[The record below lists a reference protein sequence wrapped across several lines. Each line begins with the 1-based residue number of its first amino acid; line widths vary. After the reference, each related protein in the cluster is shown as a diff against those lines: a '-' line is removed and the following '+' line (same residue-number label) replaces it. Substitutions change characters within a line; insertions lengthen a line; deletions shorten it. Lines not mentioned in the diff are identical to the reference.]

1 MKLMILMQFVLAT
14 ALSGAASAQTVGND
28 GYARDL
34 SADVVKNPFGL
45 CWRTAQ
51 WTEAKAIAEC
61 DPDAAPKPMKKVEA
75 APAPVVPQVPEP
87 KLVEAPRPQPIVA
100 APIVVAPIAA
110 APAAV
115 PVRARTQSI
124 TLGADASFDTGKAD
138 LKAEGQAKLDELAA
152 KLRDVSFDSITV
164 TGHTDNVGTEPANQ
178 RLSLRRAN
186 AVKQY
191 LATHGIAAER
201 IKTSGRGMTK
211 PVADNKTAQGRA
223 KNRRVE
229 VEIRGTRTL

>member
-1 MKLMILMQFVLAT
+1 MKFTILVQFLVLAVLP
-14 ALSGAASAQTVGND
+14 AAASAQTVSND

-61 DPDAAPKPMKKVEA
+61 DADAAPKPMKKVEA
-75 APAPVVPQVPEP
+75 APAPVVPRAPEP
-87 KLVEAPRPQPIVA
+87 KLVEAPRPQP
-100 APIVVAPIAA
+100 APIAVAPLAA

-138 LKAEGQAKLDELAA
+138 LKPEGQGKLGELAA
-152 KLRDVSFDSITV
+152 KLRDVSFDAIAV
-164 TGHTDNVGTEPANQ
+164 TGHTDNVGTDVANQ

-191 LATHGIAAER
+191 LATHGINAEK
-201 IKTSGRGMTK
+201 IKTTGRGKTS
-211 PVADNKTAQGRA
+211 PVADNKTTQGRA
-223 KNRRVE
+223 RNRRVE